1 VAPGR
6 RVLLVGLI
14 GIAVYGL
21 LEGSNIAPFLVIAVL
36 LGMVMLADAYMVWG
50 GYLLWVNG
58 DETVG

>member
-1 VAPGR
+1 M
-6 RVLLVGLI
+6 LI